1 MGLSKLKNRR
11 RWIYGA
17 LFLTLVIIEVLIA
30 LYVHDSFVRPYLG
43 DVLIVVL
50 ICCFVRTIFP
60 KGTQFLAL
68 HVFLFASVVEVG
80 QYFNYAAWFGLDSIP
95 LFHVLMGATF
105 SAMDLVCYAVGC
117 SLFFAGENI
126 ILTLIEKKS

>member
-1 MGLSKLKNRR
+1 MSKFKNRR
-11 RWIYGA
+11 RWVYGA

-30 LYVHDSFVRPYLG
+30 LFVHDAFVRPYLG
-43 DVLIVVL
+43 DVLVVVL

-95 LFHVLMGATF
+95 FFHVLMGSTF

-117 SLFFAGENI
+117 ALFFAGENI